1 MEAEHALL
9 QRAVTVVLN
18 LSFALLVGASA
29 ASLWLR
35 GRRSA
40 WAQALAPRLRGVLL
54 AGAVVALLAHA
65 ALLWVEAAS
74 MAEVPLA
81 QAWPAVG
88 SVIQATHYGLAWMT
102 GAAALLIVAG
112 VSAAGGRAEAAM
124 PAIALRLAALAVLLY
139 SRSMVSHAGA
149 GGDFTWAVAIDWL
162 HLVLVSLWVG
172 EVVLAGLLV
181 LRRPPPLGQ
190 ADRADCAA
198 YVDALSRS
206 ATLALAGIF
215 ATGLL
220 GAWRVLETPQDLVG
234 NPYGIALLVKL
245 GLVLCAAALG
255 GYNRFVVMPSLLC
268 SLRRPDPGRIQSSQR
283 FAGILQLEAL
293 LLLGAI
299 VGAAILTST
308 PPPMAAPS
316 SQQTQ

>member
-1 MEAEHALL
+1 MEAEHVLL

-18 LSFALLVGASA
+18 LSFALVVGAAA

-40 WAQALAPRLRGVLL
+40 WALALAPGLRGALL
-54 AGAVVALLAHA
+54 LGAGMALLAHA
-65 ALLWVEAAS
+65 AILWVEAAS
-74 MAEVPLA
+74 MAELPLA
-81 QAWPAVG
+81 QAWPAVR
-88 SVIQATHYGLAWMT
+88 SVIMATHYGLAWSI
-102 GAAALLIVAG
+102 GATALLVVAA
-112 VSAAGGRAEAAM
+112 VSAAGARAQAGM
-124 PAIALRLAALAVLLY
+124 PAIALRLVALAVLFY

-172 EVVLAGLLV
+172 GVIVAGLLV
-181 LRRPPPLGQ
+181 LRRAPGPGA

-198 YVDALSRS
+198 YVEALSRS

-234 NPYGIALLVKL
+234 NPYGTALLVKV

-255 GYNRFVVMPSLLC
+255 GYNRFFLMPSLLH
-268 SLRRPDPGRIQSSQR
+268 SLHRTEPSAPQFRQR
-283 FAGILQLEAL
+283 FARVLQLEVL
-293 LLLGAI
+293 LLLAAI
-299 VGAAILTST
+299 VAAAVLAST
-308 PPPMAAPS
+308 PPPTAS
-316 SQQTQ
+316 VFLQ

>member
-1 MEAEHALL
+1 VEAEHALL
-9 QRAVTVVLN
+9 QRALTIVLN

-35 GRRSA
+35 ARRSA
-40 WAQALAPRLRGVLL
+40 WAHAQAPRLR
-54 AGAVVALLAHA
+54 A
-65 ALLWVEAAS
+65 ALLLGAGVALPAHGAMLWIDAAS

-81 QAWPAVG
+81 DAWPAVR
-88 SVIQATHYGLAWMT
+88 SVIAATHYGLAWT
-102 GAAALLIVAG
+102 IGAAALLVVAG
-112 VSAAGGRAEAAM
+112 VSAARVRAQAGM
-124 PAIALRLAALAVLLY
+124 PAAALRLAALAVLLY

-172 EVVLAGLLV
+172 EVAVAGLLV
-181 LRRPPPLGQ
+181 LRRAPDQEP
-190 ADRADCAA
+190 AERADCAA
-198 YVDALSRS
+198 YVEALSRS

-234 NPYGIALLVKL
+234 NPYGVALSVKV

-255 GYNRFVVMPSLLC
+255 GYNRFVVMPSLLR
-268 SLRRPDPGRIQSSQR
+268 SLHRPEPGRTRSSHR
-283 FAGILQLEAL
+283 FAGVLQLEAL
-293 LLLGAI
+293 VLLA
-299 VGAAILTST
+299 VVVAAAVLTST
-308 PPPMAAPS
+308 PPPMASP
-316 SQQTQ
+316 

>member
-40 WAQALAPRLRGVLL
+40 WAQALAPRLRGALL
-54 AGAVVALLAHA
+54 FGAGLALLAHGA
-65 ALLWVEAAS
+65 ILWVEAAS
-74 MAEVPLA
+74 MAELPLA
-81 QAWPAVG
+81 DAWPAVR
-88 SVIQATHYGLAWMT
+88 SVITATHYGLAWT
-102 GAAALLIVAG
+102 IGAAALLVVAAVSTAG
-112 VSAAGGRAEAAM
+112 VRAQAGV
-124 PAIALRLAALAVLLY
+124 PATALRLAALAVLLY

-172 EVVLAGLLV
+172 EVIVAGLLV
-181 LRRPPPLGQ
+181 LRRAPDQGPAG
-190 ADRADCAA
+190 RADCAA
-198 YVDALSRS
+198 YVEALSRS

-220 GAWRVLETPQDLVG
+220 GAWRVLETPQDLIG
-234 NPYGIALLVKL
+234 NPYGTALLVKV
-245 GLVLCAAALG
+245 GLVLCAAGLG
-255 GYNRFVVMPSLLC
+255 GYNRFVLMPSLLR
-268 SLRRPDPGRIQSSQR
+268 SLHLPEPGRAGSSQR
-283 FAGILQLEAL
+283 FTGILQLEAL
-293 LLLGAI
+293 LLL
-299 VGAAILTST
+299 AAVVAAAVLTST
-308 PPPMAAPS
+308 PPPMAS
-316 SQQTQ
+316 EFLQ